1 MKKKKLLIIGGSSFF
16 SINFIKELFQDY
28 EITGSYFSKKTL
40 KINKIK
46 INITNKKNILNNVK
60 KFRPDIILNA
70 AGLTDVEECERN
82 YKKAF
87 NLNALG
93 SKYLSE
99 ICTKFKIKL
108 IHISTDHLFDGK
120 KSFYKELDKTKPVN
134 NYGKTKTKKPGGN

>member
-60 KFRPDIILNA
+60 
-70 AGLTDVEECERN
+70 
-82 YKKAF
+82 
-87 NLNALG
+87 NLG
-93 SKYLSE
+93 Q
-99 ICTKFKIKL
+99 I
-108 IHISTDHLFDGK
+108 
-120 KSFYKELDKTKPVN
+120 
-134 NYGKTKTKKPGGN
+134 